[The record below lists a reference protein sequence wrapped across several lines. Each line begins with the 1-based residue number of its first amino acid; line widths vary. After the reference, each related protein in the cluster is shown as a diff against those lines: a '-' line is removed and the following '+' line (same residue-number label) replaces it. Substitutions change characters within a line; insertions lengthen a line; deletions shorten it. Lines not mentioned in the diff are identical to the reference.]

1 LSIKEDTMKRILT
14 ITLCLLASGGAV
26 FAQSRLDAVAPKDAR
41 TMAMGGAFVAMSEGY
56 QSFYGNPA
64 TFAQKEKE
72 LTLLSMT
79 PWVYVRPT
87 TSNISTFTSL
97 AESMSSGDDT
107 AMFSPLEDLI
117 VDNGFGLGASVG
129 MGWIG
134 KGLGLGLIGSG
145 EMYVSGNTL
154 MGSTGTVDG
163 QIAGVVGIGVP
174 LHLGKLTIN
183 VGGDVRPYLRMTG
196 DIDGSKLL
204 DIMSGGDFMATEVD
218 VGFGLAVDLGARM
231 DLGRMF
237 SVGVAV
243 RDISTKQT
251 YTVSTIGDV
260 LDGGDL
266 PDGTQVEYP
275 VYPNVTIGAS
285 VSPMPESMK
294 PVFDLTVI
302 AEIQDP
308 VKVIQEKSSVW
319 NLFHVGAEAEMLGG
333 LFALRAGLNKGWIS
347 MGAGMDLLAFEF
359 NVAVFTE
366 ELGPRPGDDP
376 RTGISAEVAI
386 RF

>member
-1 LSIKEDTMKRILT
+1 MKRILT
-14 ITLCLLASGGAV
+14 ITLCLLASGGAL

-79 PWVYVRPT
+79 PWAYVSPT
-87 TSNISTFTSL
+87 TENIARFSEIAS
-97 AESMSSGDDT
+97 AMSSGDST
-107 AMFSPLEDLI
+107 AMIDPLNDLI
-117 VDNGFGLGASVG
+117 VDNGFGMGMSVG
-129 MGWIG
+129 TGWIG

-145 EMYVSGNTL
+145 EVYVSGNNL
-154 MGSTGTVDG
+154 LGATGTIDG

-196 DIDGSKLL
+196 DIDGSDLL
-204 DIMSGGDFMATEVD
+204 GMMDGTSDLMATDVN
-218 VGFGLAVDLGARM
+218 VGFGLAVDLGARV
-231 DLGRMF
+231 DLGKMF

-243 RDISTKQT
+243 RDISTRQT
-251 YTVSTIGDV
+251 YTESTIGDV
-260 LDGGDL
+260 LTSGDL
-266 PDGTQVEYP
+266 PTGNQVEYP

-285 VSPMPESMK
+285 VSPIPESLK
-294 PVFDLTVI
+294 PVIDVTVI

-308 VKVIQEKSSVW
+308 VKVIQDNLSVW

-347 MGAGMDLLAFEF
+347 MGAGLDLLAFEF

>member
-1 LSIKEDTMKRILT
+1 MKRILT

-87 TSNISTFTSL
+87 TDNISTFTSL
-97 AESMSSGDDT
+97 AESMSSGGD
-107 AMFSPLEDLI
+107 AAAIAGPLEDLI
-117 VDNGFGLGASVG
+117 VDNGFGMGMSVG
-129 MGWIG
+129 TGWIG

-145 EMYVSGNTL
+145 EMYVSGNNL
-154 MGSTGTVDG
+154 LGATGTVDG

-174 LHLGKLTIN
+174 LRLGKLTIN

-196 DIDGSKLL
+196 DIVGSDLL
-204 DIMSGGDFMATEVD
+204 DIMDGTSDLMSLPVD

-243 RDISTKQT
+243 RDISTRQT
-251 YTVSTIGDV
+251 YTKSTIGDV

-266 PDGTQVEYP
+266 PVGTQVEYP

-294 PVFDLTVI
+294 AIVDVTVI

-347 MGAGMDLLAFEF
+347 MGLGMDLLAFEF

>member
-1 LSIKEDTMKRILT
+1 MKRILT

-26 FAQSRLDAVAPKDAR
+26 FAQARLDAVAPKDAR

-87 TSNISTFTSL
+87 TDNISTFTSL
-97 AESMSSGDDT
+97 AESMSSGGD
-107 AMFSPLEDLI
+107 AAAIAGPLEDLI
-117 VDNGFGLGASVG
+117 VDNGFGMGMSVG
-129 MGWIG
+129 TGWIG

-145 EMYVSGNTL
+145 EMYVSGNNL
-154 MGSTGTVDG
+154 LGATGTVDG

-174 LHLGKLTIN
+174 LRLGKLTIN

-196 DIDGSKLL
+196 DIVGSDLL
-204 DIMSGGDFMATEVD
+204 DIMDGTSDLMSLPVD

-243 RDISTKQT
+243 RDISTRQT
-251 YTVSTIGDV
+251 YTQSTIGDV

-266 PDGTQVEYP
+266 PVGTQVEYP

-294 PVFDLTVI
+294 AIVDVTVI

-347 MGAGMDLLAFEF
+347 MGLGMDLLAFEF